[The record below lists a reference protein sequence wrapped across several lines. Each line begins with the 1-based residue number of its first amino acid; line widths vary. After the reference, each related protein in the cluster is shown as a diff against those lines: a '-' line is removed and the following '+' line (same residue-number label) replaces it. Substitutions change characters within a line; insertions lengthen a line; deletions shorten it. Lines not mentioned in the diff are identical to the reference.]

1 MRKVKSSK
9 ILGKMPKISPN
20 WNTAI
25 DYAEKLIQE
34 TDDKDRKYRLRLAIK
49 WFKYL
54 QEIGEPWPGQEKKD
68 QKSKRS

>member
-9 ILGKMPKISPN
+9 TLGKTLKMLPN
-20 WNTAI
+20 WDTAI
-25 DYAEKLIQE
+25 EYAEKLIQE
-34 TDDKDRKYRLRLAIK
+34 IDDKDRKYRLRLAIK